1 MAAEEE
7 DEDADE
13 DEESRESGGVWKKLK
28 GAEKGRESKG
38 GRVRAR
44 VRWRM
49 YKVSGS

>member
-38 GRVRAR
+38 QSEMANV
-44 VRWRM
+44 
-49 YKVSGS
+49 

>member
-1 MAAEEE
+1 MAAEKE

-38 GRVRAR
+38 QSEMANV
-44 VRWRM
+44 
-49 YKVSGS
+49 

>member
-13 DEESRESGGVWKKLK
+13 DEERERERESGGVWKKLK

-38 GRVRAR
+38 QSEMANV
-44 VRWRM
+44 
-49 YKVSGS
+49 